1 MKRLFI
7 LLLAVCTIGIAQ
19 AQVGIYR
26 STGYGAIKKE
36 KVQRPR
42 KPLPNAMIGV
52 GAGIGLTSSKHVIY
66 PNGTIDFNFA
76 ISITP
81 KVALGGFMQ
90 WGILENWAFGAQ
102 VVAGDYFNHKGA
114 FIGGIG
120 YVMNA
125 RGNTH
130 HWPNSNSEFYNYTLR
145 EHHYTRDGMN
155 VTRYVL
161 YNREVA
167 DGAFIRLG
175 FVAKN
180 NFYMTLD
187 VGIFPDMY
195 RAIIDRYENNK
206 EIYAGK
212 AEFETAATTT
222 LTFGYAFNVAP
233 KQRNKQIKEE
243 TAL

>member
-52 GAGIGLTSSKHVIY
+52 GAGIGLTSSKHVFY

-81 KVALGGFMQ
+81 KVALGAFTQ

-120 YVMNA
+120 YVLNA
-125 RGNTH
+125 RGDTRK
-130 HWPNSNSEFYNYTLR
+130 WYSLDYGNYPYR

-161 YNREVA
+161 YDHELA
-167 DGAFIRLG
+167 SGGFIRLG

-180 NFYMTLD
+180 NFYMTCD
-187 VGIFPDMY
+187 ISIFTRMY

-206 EIYAGK
+206 QVYGGMSQY
-212 AEFETAATTT
+212 ETAVTTT

-243 TAL
+243 AAL